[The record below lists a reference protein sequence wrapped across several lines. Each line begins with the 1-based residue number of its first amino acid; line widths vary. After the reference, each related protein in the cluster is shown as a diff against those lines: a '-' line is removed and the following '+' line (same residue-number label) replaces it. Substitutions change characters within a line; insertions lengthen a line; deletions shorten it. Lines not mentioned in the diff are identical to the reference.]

1 MKNANYNF
9 MQGLSSNIKNIIY
22 AIVGVVALYFI
33 IQLATCNP
41 KMPKELKASIDSLT
55 AVNKKL
61 MESQQHMDSVIASY
75 NTEVVKIDSQISHIK
90 SQTTVINK
98 FYGDLGQQVDYYVPT
113 QVDSFFKA
121 RYNY

>member
-1 MKNANYNF
+1 MLE
-9 MQGLSSNIKNIIY
+9 LSNNMKNIIY
-22 AIVGVVALYFI
+22 AILGVIVLYFT

-61 MESQQHMDSVIASY
+61 MESQQHMDSAITAYESQV
-75 NTEVVKIDSQISHIK
+75 NQIDNHISHIK
-90 SQTTVINK
+90 SQTTIVNK
-98 FYGDLGQQVDYYVPT
+98 YYNDLGQQVDQYVPN
-113 QVDSFFKA
+113 QVDSFFHQ